1 MHKIFVC
8 VLVVLMMTCLTACGS
23 SGTVVTSAGTDA
35 AAFGDVA
42 DTAISTTAVPRDGLL
57 AVYVCGAVANPGVY
71 YMEQGSIKQDA
82 LHAAG
87 GFSGEADEEYINLAE
102 GISAG
107 EKIYFPSR
115 DETEAYLSIVQEE
128 ASGLVNINTADVETL
143 MTLPGIGKSK
153 AKAIVEYRE
162 EHGSYKSVDDIK
174 QISGIKDGVYNNIKD
189 YICVE

>member
-8 VLVVLMMTCLTACGS
+8 ASVVLLMTFLTACGS
-23 SGTVVTSAGTDA
+23 EGTVVTSVGTDGIA
-35 AAFGDVA
+35 VDEE
-42 DTAISTTAVPRDGLL
+42 IITTASSEKDRLL

-71 YMEQGSIKQDA
+71 YMEPGSIKQDA
-82 LHAAG
+82 LYAAG
-87 GFSGEADEEYINLAE
+87 GFSKDADGEYINLAE
-102 GISAG
+102 EISSG
-107 EKIYFPSR
+107 EKIYFPSK
-115 DETEAYLSIVQEE
+115 DETEYYLNIMKEE
-128 ASGLVNINTADVETL
+128 ASGLVNINTADEETL

-162 EHGSYKSVDDIK
+162 EHGDYKSVDDIK